1 VTVRIRIVG
10 SDEDREAC
18 IAIRRTVFIEGQE
31 VPEADE
37 FDGLDPVCTHLVAER
52 DGRAV
57 GTARL
62 RIVDGHAKL
71 ERLAVLEHEQ
81 GRGTGTLLTRAL
93 EREALRRGYDE
104 VLLGAQVQA
113 IAFYERLGYAAEGP
127 VYDDAGIP
135 HRLMRRSIA

>member
-1 VTVRIRIVG
+1 MTVRVRIVD
-10 SDEDREAC
+10 SDRDLEAC

-31 VPEADE
+31 VPEPEE
-37 FDGLDPVCTHLVAER
+37 FDGLDPTCTHFIAEQ
-52 DGRAV
+52 GGEAV

-62 RIVDGHAKL
+62 HIAGGHAKL
-71 ERLAVLEHEQ
+71 ERLAVLAGAQ
-81 GRGTGTLLTRAL
+81 GRGIGSLLTRAL
-93 EREALRRGYDE
+93 EDEARRLGHHE

-135 HRLMRRSIA
+135 HRLMRRSIR

>member
-1 VTVRIRIVG
+1 VTVRVRIVD
-10 SDEDREAC
+10 SDADLDAC
-18 IAIRRTVFIEGQE
+18 VAIRRTVFIEGQD
-31 VPEADE
+31 VPEPEE
-37 FDGLDPVCTHLVAER
+37 FDGLDPACTHFVALD

-71 ERLAVLEHEQ
+71 ERLAVLEPWQ
-81 GRGTGTLLTRAL
+81 GRGIGSLITRAL
-93 EREALRRGYDE
+93 EQEARRRGHDE

-113 IAFYERLGYAAEGP
+113 IAFYEALGYAAEGP

-135 HRLMRRSIA
+135 HRLMRRSIP